1 MDILILN
8 KKIELGP
15 VFLYDDMEDTFL
27 KVFNDNGVKR
37 CILKHRGC
45 KPVEVPNS
53 YPTAFNIMLAGV
65 EVTEQE
71 FERF

>member
-8 KKIELGP
+8 EKIKRGP
-15 VFLYDDMEDTFL
+15 VFLYDDIEEAYL
-27 KVFNDNGVKR
+27 KVFNDNGQMR
-37 CILKHRGC
+37 CILKHKGYQS
-45 KPVEVPNS
+45 VEVPHS

-71 FERF
+71 FEEL